1 MDREPHSRSV
11 NALRH
16 TPSVSRRALL
26 RTAGLAAAGGA
37 LSGCDGRFGVDLT
50 STRRPGA
57 VTLDLLLNHTS
68 VEVTRFKTI
77 IAAFERAHPNIN
89 VNTLNIANGTF
100 YTKINTEG
108 VAHDLPDVW
117 YARGLDTTYDG
128 NNSWLEPLDPY
139 LQADTDSHLED
150 FWPALRSQ
158 ITYQDSIVSL
168 PWNLSDLVVYV
179 NKTKFDQAHIPLP
192 DPDWDW
198 AEFARV
204 AAAFPR
210 VKKNGRQTQYG
221 ANVAMYDWTLRG
233 ILRANGGE
241 LVSDDFRS
249 SRADTAATID
259 TMRFFVDL
267 VGSGAMISPSAITA
281 GLDPFVTNQVA
292 MSVDGSWWVA
302 EYIPEIKGRFEW
314 VILPLP
320 RGTKGQRGVSV
331 AGGGFGVSAFSSHKA
346 EAYALAAHL
355 TSPASLTSVVSNY
368 LDSLPAR
375 QSAMPAF
382 LKTANNL
389 PHAPRGIE
397 YLQQE
402 TAAALKVTYPP
413 YEVQLST
420 AVANRVSGMFDAGSA
435 ASAMRALS
443 NDIKLLIVAHYS

>member
-1 MDREPHSRSV
+1 MDS
-11 NALRH
+11 L
-16 TPSVSRRALL
+16 SRRAFLG
-26 RTAGLAAAGGA
+26 TGLAATAGILG
-37 LSGCDGRFGVDLT
+37 GCDGRFGVDLT
-50 STRRPGA
+50 SNHRAGA
-57 VTLDLLLNHTS
+57 VELNLLLNHTS
-68 VEVTRFKTI
+68 VEVARFKKI
-77 IAAFERAHPNIN
+77 IAEFERTHPHIT

-108 VAHDLPDVW
+108 VAHNLPDVW

-128 NNSWLEPLDPY
+128 HNGWLEPLDPY
-139 LQADTDSHLED
+139 LENDPNSHFDD
-150 FWPALRSQ
+150 FWPALQ
-158 ITYQDSIVSL
+158 TQVKYQGSVISL

-179 NKTKFDQAHIPLP
+179 NKTKFEQAHVPLP

-198 AEFARV
+198 DEFARV
-204 AAAFPR
+204 AGSFPR

-233 ILRANGGE
+233 ILRADGGE
-241 LVSDDFRS
+241 LVSDDFTK
-249 SRADTAATID
+249 SRAGSAETIAT
-259 TMRFFVDL
+259 MGFFVDL
-267 VGSGAMISPSAITA
+267 VKSGAMISPSAITA

-302 EYIPEIKGRFEW
+302 EYVPEIKDRFEW
-314 VILPLP
+314 QIIPLP
-320 RGTKGQRGVSV
+320 RGKSGQRGVSV

-355 TSPASLTSVVSNY
+355 TSTASLTSVVSNY

-375 QSAMPAF
+375 RSSMPAF
-382 LKTANNL
+382 LKTASQL

-413 YEVQLST
+413 YEIQLGT
-420 AVANRVSGMFDAGSA
+420 AVSNRVSGMFDTGSA

-443 NDIKLLIVAHYS
+443 NDIKLLIVAHNS